1 MYIPKQ
7 YQIHDYEMIKSFMN
21 EHNFVTIVTYN
32 GTTPIATH
40 LPVNIEE
47 KHNELY
53 ISGHFAKGNEQWKT
67 IDQNQQVLII
77 FQGSHG
83 YISSTWYDTE
93 DVPTWD

>member
-47 KHNELY
+47 NIMNYTFRVTLLKVMNNGKRSIR
-53 ISGHFAKGNEQWKT
+53 ISK
-67 IDQNQQVLII
+67 
-77 FQGSHG
+77 
-83 YISSTWYDTE
+83 Y
-93 DVPTWD
+93 